1 MSTPA
6 DSTRRPRRTTHNPT
20 EGDAVE
26 QARPVAVNHFV
37 VDPVRLSRVASFIDG
52 LEASCLDAMELI
64 RAFEDDCAGNRYPM
78 S

>member
-20 EGDAVE
+20 GGDAVE
-26 QARPVAVNHFV
+26 QARPVAVNHFA

-52 LEASCLDAMELI
+52 PEA
-64 RAFEDDCAGNRYPM
+64 RAISGRQPGAVL
-78 S
+78 